1 MNSTVKV
8 LISVHFEADLI
19 RQINAVS
26 PRLEVIT
33 HAVSKIEEIPQETW
47 QDVEVLYTHKVLP
60 ELGVALDL
68 KWIQF
73 HRAGNERFLDAPILQ
88 KPNLVA
94 TSLSGASVPQVAEH
108 VLEMILALGHRLPEA
123 MEQKQQGTWPEDR
136 EARFSPQELNQST
149 VGIIGYGS
157 IGREVARLCQAFGAT
172 ILATKYDARHPDH
185 LGYMLDGTGDPEG
198 DLVHRLYPAQAVSS
212 MLKECDFVVVC
223 VPLTPET
230 QNLIAES
237 ELAAMRSTASLVDI
251 SRGGV
256 VSHAHLIAALQ
267 EGMIAGAAL
276 DVFPEEPLPEDSPL
290 WKLPN
295 VIITPHIAGV
305 TQHYDQRAVS
315 LFIDNLNRYLAK
327 EPLLNQI
334 NLERGY

>member
-1 MNSTVKV
+1 MNSTVRV
-8 LISVHFEADLI
+8 LISVQFEEDLI

-26 PRLEVIT
+26 TRLEVIT
-33 HAVSKIEEIPQETW
+33 HAVSKLEEIPQEAW
-47 QDVEVLYTHKVLP
+47 QDVEVLYTHKILP

-73 HRAGNERFLDAPILQ
+73 HRAGNERLLDAPILQ

-94 TSLSGASVPQVAEH
+94 TSLSGASTPQVAEH
-108 VLEMILALGHRLPEA
+108 ALEMILALGHHLPEA
-123 MEQKQQGTWPEDR
+123 IDLKKQRKWPEDR

-149 VGIIGYGS
+149 IGIVGYGS

-185 LGYMLDGTGDPEG
+185 LGYMLDGAGDPEG

-230 QNLIAES
+230 QNLIAEP
-237 ELAAMRSTASLVDI
+237 ELAAMRPTATLVDI

-256 VSHAHLIAALQ
+256 VNHAHLITALQ
-267 EGMIAGAAL
+267 EGTITSAAL
-276 DVFPEEPLPEDSPL
+276 DVFPEEPLPKDSPL
-290 WKLPN
+290 WELPN
-295 VIITPHIAGV
+295 VILTPHIAGV
-305 TQHYDQRAVS
+305 THHYDQRAVS
-315 LFIDNLNRYLAK
+315 LFIENLNRYLAE